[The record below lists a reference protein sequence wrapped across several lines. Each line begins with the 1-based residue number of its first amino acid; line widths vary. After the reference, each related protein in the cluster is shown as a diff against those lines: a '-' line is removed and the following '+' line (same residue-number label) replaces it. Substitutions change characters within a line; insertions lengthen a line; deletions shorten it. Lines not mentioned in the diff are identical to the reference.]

1 MDPDITVERAP
12 TAQAGHQPLRG
23 EGRGGGEL
31 ERAALGPVSRTP
43 RFERTKSAVP
53 RCSSS
58 CLMWWLTAEWV
69 TQSSSAAFEKLR
81 CRAADSKARKELS
94 GNDLRSTPRLS
105 LM

>member
-1 MDPDITVERAP
+1 
-12 TAQAGHQPLRG
+12 
-23 EGRGGGEL
+23 
-31 ERAALGPVSRTP
+31 
-43 RFERTKSAVP
+43 
-53 RCSSS
+53 
-58 CLMWWLTAEWV
+58 MWWLTAEWV